1 MVEAG
6 VEIFL
11 LGKYANEVDLGIYFQ
26 TTQQEKFYEQFSSV
40 IACGLIP
47 QKEAIK
53 CLEVY

>member
-1 MVEAG
+1 LVEAG

-26 TTQQEKFYEQFSSV
+26 TTQQEKFYEQFSFV